1 MTVSSFKQVGL
12 ACLAGAL
19 MATPAFAA
27 HDRQVEY
34 DFAQVVDAQPIFAE
48 VQVAD
53 PERVC
58 WSEPV
63 RYVDRG
69 HRGHQSSGA
78 GTVIGGLIG
87 GAIGNQFGHGR
98 GRAAATAAGLLI
110 GASIGSEHDR
120 YNDRGYRGR
129 GHREYVRHEEVC
141 EYRDQYRTE
150 REVVGY
156 DVTYEYNG
164 RVGHTRTELP
174 PGQEIRVRVSVDP
187 VGY

>member
-1 MTVSSFKQVGL
+1 MNVNRLKGIAA

-19 MATPAFAA
+19 FAPAAFAG
-27 HDRQVEY
+27 HDRQTEY
-34 DFAQVVDAQPIFAE
+34 DFARVLDAQPIFAE
-48 VQVAD
+48 VPVAQAR
-53 PERVC
+53 RVC
-58 WSEPV
+58 WDEPV

-69 HRGHQSSGA
+69 RRHGSGA
-78 GTVIGGLIG
+78 GAVIGGLIG
-87 GAIGNQFGHGR
+87 GAIGNQIGDGS

-110 GASIGSEHDR
+110 GASIGSEHER
-120 YNDRGYRGR
+120 NRHRGYHR
-129 GHREYVRHEEVC
+129 GHREYVRYEQVC
-141 EYRDQYRTE
+141 DYREDYRTE

-164 RVGHTRTELP
+164 RVGYTRTELP